1 MKKKELFKN
10 ILILQLII
18 AFYTLSSVVSKF
30 ASGEDFL
37 TFKFVLFYGIEIV
50 ILGVYAI
57 FWQQIIKK
65 FEISVAYANK
75 AMALL
80 WSMLWAIVFFH
91 EEITVKNVIG
101 VAIVIIGTLIVNSD
115 ESNHVKQAE
124 NGKEIEEQNIEK
136 VVDEDVK

>member
-1 MKKKELFKN
+1 MNRKNLIKN
-10 ILILQLII
+10 IIILQIII

-101 VAIVIIGTLIVNSD
+101 VVIVIIGTLIVNSD
-115 ESNHVKQAE
+115 ESNHAKLDTE
-124 NGKEIEEQNIEK
+124 KNNNSEQNIEK

>member
-1 MKKKELFKN
+1 MKKDLIKN
-10 ILILQLII
+10 ILILQAII